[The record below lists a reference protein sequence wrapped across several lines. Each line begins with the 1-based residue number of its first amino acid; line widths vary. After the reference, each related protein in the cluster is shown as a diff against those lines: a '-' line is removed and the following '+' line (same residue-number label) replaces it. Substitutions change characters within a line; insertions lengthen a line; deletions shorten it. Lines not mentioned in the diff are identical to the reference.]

1 LEDQC
6 ESKLSVIWEQI
17 KCHWWCHNP
26 TYLLHKLIANNSPY
40 NVANLIKQL
49 NRGYPSQTL
58 HRLIKTTKNQVNPQQ
73 TQSTITNPAVS
84 LKERKKK
91 KTQGTVT
98 IYSPMSLWWQYNLP
112 LFDRGIEHISK
123 FFFCYFMIFLFT
135 RIFLILFVR
144 SKMLK
149 DCIKTNSQF

>member
-1 LEDQC
+1 MEDQC

-49 NRGYPSQTL
+49 NKGYPSQTL

-123 FFFCYFMIFLFT
+123 FFFLLFYD
-135 RIFLILFVR
+135 ISIYKDFSYLICKIQNVKRLH
-144 SKMLK
+144 KNK
-149 DCIKTNSQF
+149 